1 MLLVLV
7 LGRVLMIQRELVE
20 LGSLTMLGVLMVM
33 GLVPALPPAMVLV
46 LGRVLLLLLL
56 GHTSQRDCCCGP
68 AQSAWGSTGVLVPGQ
83 GQGVYNKHVAGC
95 CRQQATMLLLLSCC
109 CCPAVLPVAAG
120 FCPAAWANQP
130 AVSLCTLSMISVHE
144 VWR

>member
-1 MLLVLV
+1 MPRVV
-7 LGRVLMIQRELVE
+7 GVVLMIQRELVE

-46 LGRVLLLLLL
+46 LGLVLLLLLL

-95 CRQQATMLLLLSCC
+95 CRQQATYAAVVELLLLPRCAADDGLLLLQGSALLRGQTSLLFRCAL
-109 CCPAVLPVAAG
+109 CP
-120 FCPAAWANQP
+120 
-130 AVSLCTLSMISVHE
+130 
-144 VWR
+144 

>member
-1 MLLVLV
+1 MLGV
-7 LGRVLMIQRELVE
+7 VLMIQRELVE

-33 GLVPALPPAMVLV
+33 GLVLALPPAMVLV

-95 CRQQATMLLLLSCC
+95 CRHQATYAAVVELLLLPPLCC
-109 CCPAVLPVAAG
+109 
-120 FCPAAWANQP
+120 
-130 AVSLCTLSMISVHE
+130 
-144 VWR
+144 